1 MIIKTIGRLFIVIGF
16 VMLTLY
22 HIEKSEEIFLNKKR
36 IIKNNETELNA
47 LYSMLIIIGLCIY
60 L

>member
-1 MIIKTIGRLFIVIGF
+1 MIIKTIGSLFIVIGF